1 MTATTTVP
9 LPADRWK
16 PTLGDVQ
23 ETLLIPLHFR
33 ARETARPD
41 AIVRD
46 PEAVR
51 IVAAIDYDFTRF
63 DEARIVG
70 LDCIIRSEIFDE
82 RVRAFIDRHPDAVI
96 VNLGAG
102 LDARFQRVDNGR
114 IRWIDLD
121 LPDAIALRD
130 RFLPATDR
138 VTHLAMS
145 MFDPAWLERVVA
157 PRGASVLVIA
167 EGLFC
172 YCDEADIRR
181 LLTACAARW
190 PGAHVLFQSISPR
203 YVGREADVE
212 AVNLTRAKLRWGVHS
227 GREVAAWNPSWRL
240 AGEWAFIDRHR
251 HRWGSLRWW
260 SLLPWVRH
268 DLRTVMKV
276 SEVALGPPPAPAA
289 DTP

>member
-1 MTATTTVP
+1 MTAAAAERP
-9 LPADRWK
+9 PAARWQ

-63 DEARIVG
+63 DAAWVVG

-82 RVRAFIDRHPDAVI
+82 RVRAFIERHPDAVI

-102 LDARFQRVDNGR
+102 LDARFRRVDNGR
-114 IRWIDLD
+114 IRWFDLD
-121 LPDAIALRD
+121 LPDALELRD
-130 RFLPATDR
+130 RFLPAGER
-138 VTHLAMS
+138 VTHIGMS
-145 MFDPAWLERVVA
+145 MFDAAWLEQVA
-157 PRGASVLVIA
+157 APPGTPVLVIA

-172 YCDEADIRR
+172 YCDEAEIRKMF
-181 LLTACAARW
+181 AAVAARW

-212 AVNLTRAKLRWGVHS
+212 AVNLTRAKLRWGVAS
-227 GREVAAWNPSWRL
+227 GREVAAWQPGWRFV
-240 AGEWAFIDRHR
+240 GEWALIDRHR
-251 HRWGSLRWW
+251 HRWGRLRWL
-260 SLLPWVRH
+260 SLLPWVRR
-268 DLRTVMKV
+268 DLRTVMKI
-276 SEVALGPPPAPAA
+276 SEIELAPPASPE
-289 DTP
+289 PRP